1 MLKANNPALSSW
13 IAVSSDSDFPIQNIP
28 FGVFKTAEKSPR
40 VATIIGD
47 TVIDLENQASG
58 CFFLFIRTEQ
68 KVWTERIVKL

>member
-47 TVIDLENQASG
+47 TVIDLAELAKAGYFSDLEVDAAVFSQRS
-58 CFFLFIRTEQ
+58 
-68 KVWTERIVKL
+68 RI